1 MRRTLIIVLGTAVAL
16 ATAAVAIAVVPA
28 VTGISSITATTLV
41 ATEVSNLKTRSC
53 TGTDTHPYAF
63 TKAHYQGM
71 VTSTNPVL
79 AGAITIHAS
88 TTSDTTTGGLGY
100 VEGSFRI
107 KDGDSRVKGK
117 FWGTLQGTALVGFL
131 EGKARGNHA
140 RVLGNMSA
148 TFVPATGFTSGVI
161 GTGSAA
167 SQLAVIAGPICK
179 DAKGAEKPTDAKN
192 LKLKGTVTALTPA
205 SAPSAP
211 GSITITAKGG
221 GASQSCAIPVGFT
234 VPAGITVTPVTNV
247 EAECSAPTGTPPVST
262 LLKLKKH
269 D

>member
-28 VTGISSITATTLV
+28 VNGISSTA
-41 ATEVSNLKTRSC
+41 ATFAAGTPTDLKTRTCVGIAPAHS
-53 TGTDTHPYAF
+53 YAV
-63 TKAHYQGM
+63 TKAHYTGT
-71 VTSTNPVL
+71 VTGDAVL
-79 AGAITIHAS
+79 AGALTIHAR
-88 TTSDTTTGGLGY
+88 TTSDTTSGLGY

-161 GTGSAA
+161 GTRSAT

-211 GSITITAKGG
+211 GSITITPKGG
-221 GASQSCAIPVGFT
+221 GASQSCTIPVGFT

-247 EAECSAPTGTPPVST
+247 DAECSAPTGIPPVST